1 MCLQWRNA
9 IRRKEQEDEYSF
21 ARELR
26 DREQRLQALEEQLE
40 RRAR

>member
-1 MCLQWRNA
+1 MQWRSA
-9 IRRKEQEDEYSF
+9 VKRKEQEDDYSF